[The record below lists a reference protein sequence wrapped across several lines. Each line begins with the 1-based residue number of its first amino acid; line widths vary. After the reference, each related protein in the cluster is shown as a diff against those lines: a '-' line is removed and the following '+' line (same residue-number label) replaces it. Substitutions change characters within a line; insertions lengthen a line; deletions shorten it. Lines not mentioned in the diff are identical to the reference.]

1 MPTPAVRLVHP
12 DRPGDELIV
21 STAAARVH
29 KRAGWVEAED
39 DAHIPSGAKARTA
52 WIGTDPD
59 RARAALADEQSRA
72 KPRKSVLDH
81 IETVTTPISDDESQE
96 D

>member
-1 MPTPAVRLVHP
+1 MTTPMITLSHP
-12 DRPGDELIV
+12 DRKDTITV

-29 KRAGWVEAED
+29 KRAGWVEAAD
-39 DAHIPSGAKARTA
+39 SDQIPDGAKAVVA
-52 WIGTDPD
+52 WIGQDPD
-59 RARAALADEQSRA
+59 KAAAALIAEQSRP

-81 IETVTTPISDDESQE
+81 IETVTTPVTPDESQE